1 MASRGEFSSRLGF
14 LMAAAGSAVGLG
26 NIWGFPTQTA
36 QNGGAAFVIVYL
48 ALAFLLAYPALM
60 AELTIGRAKRANVVD
75 ALGHISEGKTAH
87 YIGATVGLAGVL
99 TASLILS
106 FYAILAGW
114 MMSHMVEPVTTVLG
128 ATEASSWLT
137 TQGPFRDSLFTIL
150 FSVLTMLIIV
160 GGVREGIEKWSTRLM
175 PSLLAILI
183 ALILYVLLQ
192 PGAIEGLKLY
202 LVPDFSRITDSE
214 LLLNAMGQAFFSLSL
229 GVGTMLV
236 YGSYVSEKENLPRLG
251 ASLTL
256 IDTGIAFTAGLLILP
271 AMFVA
276 QHYGTTIYTEAGDL
290 AGGPGLIF
298 SVLPTVFDGMGGVG
312 HAVAIAFFLL
322 MTIAALTSS
331 ISMLEVPVSFVS
343 EHFGVARKAAT
354 FVAGS
359 VILSFSLVIVFH
371 FDAMFEVVANLAT
384 VYMEPLIG
392 LAFCVFAG
400 WLWNR
405 NEAMKAIASGH
416 PDGTNAWFVKVW
428 PYYVRYV
435 CPTLIAV
442 MLYPTLEG
450 LVLSYFA

>member
-1 MASRGEFSSRLGF
+1 MAARGEFSSRLGF

-36 QNGGAAFVIVYL
+36 ENGGAAFVIVYL

-75 ALGHISEGKTAH
+75 ALGHISEGKVAH
-87 YIGATVGLAGVL
+87 YIGASVGLAGVL

-114 MMSHMVEPVTTVLG
+114 MMSHMVEPITTMVG
-128 ATEASSWLT
+128 ATDASSWLLS
-137 TQGPFRDSLFTIL
+137 QGPFRDTLFTIL

-175 PSLLAILI
+175 PSLLTILI

-192 PGAIEGLKLY
+192 PGAVEGLQLY
-202 LVPDFSRITDSE
+202 LVPDFSRITDPD
-214 LLLNAMGQAFFSLSL
+214 LLMNAMGQAFFSLSL
-229 GVGTMLV
+229 GVGTMLI
-236 YGSYVSEKENLPRLG
+236 YGSYVSEQENLPRLG

-276 QHYGTTIYTEAGDL
+276 QHYGTPIYNDAGEL
-290 AGGPGLIF
+290 AAGPGLIF
-298 SVLPTVFDGMGGVG
+298 SVLPSVFDSMGGIG
-312 HAVAIAFFLL
+312 PIVAIAFFLL

-343 EHFGVARKAAT
+343 EHFGVPRKIAT
-354 FVAGS
+354 FVAGFI
-359 VILSFSLVIVFH
+359 ILSFSIVIVFN
-371 FDAMFEVVANLAT
+371 FEAMFGFVADLAT
-384 VYMEPLIG
+384 VYFEPLIG

-400 WLWNR
+400 WLWSR
-405 NEAMKAIASGH
+405 NEAMKALASGH
-416 PDGTNAWFVKVW
+416 PDGEGAWFVKVW
-428 PYYVRYV
+428 PYYVKFV
-435 CPTLIAV
+435 CPTLIIA
-442 MLYPTLEG
+442 MLYPTIMG
-450 LVLSYFA
+450 LF